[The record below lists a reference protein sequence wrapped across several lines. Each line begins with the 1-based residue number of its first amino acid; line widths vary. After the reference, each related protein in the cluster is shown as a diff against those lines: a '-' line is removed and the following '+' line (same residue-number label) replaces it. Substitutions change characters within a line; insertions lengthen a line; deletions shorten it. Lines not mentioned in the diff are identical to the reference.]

1 MKFLRNAWY
10 AGSWAKDITSETL
23 LYRKII
29 NEPLLFTRREDGTP
43 VVMSNVCPHRFAP
56 LHLGC
61 KTGDRIRCGYH
72 GLEFNTEG
80 QCVHNPNTPGAIP
93 EAMKVPTYPVVEKH
107 TMLWVWMGD
116 QPPDE
121 SLIPDFSVMV
131 DGDGL
136 SRHRDH
142 FTMNVNVELIS
153 NNVMDLS
160 HASFLHAGLLATPE
174 HANAEI
180 KVKQDGRTVS
190 CERWSRDVPVPQV
203 FDLMFRRDKKNV
215 DFWNIMRWDPP
226 SCFLL
231 DVGCHAPGDTQEDG
245 AGYMGI
251 HILAAETET
260 TTHYHVGIVRKPIS
274 EADQE
279 FEAEIA
285 KLRLHAFQGQ
295 DEPMMEAMQDML
307 GIEELLKR
315 KPVLF
320 NVDSGPVR
328 MKRVLEE
335 LLAKEAKSARGVDS
349 VSDSSP

>member
-1 MKFLRNAWY
+1 MKFVRNIWY
-10 AGSWAKDITSETL
+10 AGSWADAVAPETL

-61 KTGDRIRCGYH
+61 KTGDRVRCGYH
-72 GLEFNTEG
+72 GLEFDSEG
-80 QCVHNPNTPGAIP
+80 KCVHNPNTPGTIP
-93 EAMKVPTYPVVEKH
+93 AAMKVPTYPVVEKD

-121 SLIPDFSVMV
+121 SLIPDFSVMNE
-131 DGDGL
+131 GDGL
-136 SRHRDH
+136 SRGRSH
-142 FTMNVNVELIS
+142 FTMKVNVELIA

-180 KVKQDGRTVS
+180 KVTQEGRTVT
-190 CERWSRDVPVPQV
+190 CARWSRNVPVPQV
-203 FDLMFRRDKKNV
+203 FDLLFRRDNKNV
-215 DFWNIMRWDPP
+215 DFWTSMRWDPP
-226 SCFLL
+226 SCFRL
-231 DVGCHAPGDTQEDG
+231 DVGCHAPGETREQG

-251 HILAAETET
+251 HILTPETET
-260 TTHYHVGIVRKPIS
+260 TTHYHVGIVRKPVA
-274 EADQE
+274 EGDQE

-295 DEPMMEAMQDML
+295 DEPMMEAMQEML
-307 GIEELLKR
+307 GVDELLR
-315 KPVLF
+315 RQPVLF
-320 NVDSGPVR
+320 SVDTGPVR
-328 MKRVLEE
+328 MKRVLEQ
-335 LLAKEAKSARGVDS
+335 LLAKETPADGGR
-349 VSDSSP
+349 